1 MAYSERVLRKKEN
14 VTGYLFVL
22 PTLIGFLS
30 FVFGP
35 MVAAVILSFFSWDLF
50 TPPKFVGLGN
60 YRALLGDE
68 HLLSVYKNTLI
79 LVGGVVSLE
88 IVGGLIVAVLIEQ
101 RILSSLKYFLRT
113 TYFFPYVISA
123 TAVALVWHL
132 LLNPDLGVVNY
143 YLSKI
148 GIDRINWLFST
159 QWARFSIILL
169 ETWKNIGFYIVV
181 FLAGLQNIPRQLYEA
196 AEVDGANR
204 VQQFFYLTLPLL
216 SPTTFFLIVV
226 GLINAFQIFDMPYVL
241 TRGGPGG
248 ATRTVVMYIYETGF
262 RFFNMGY
269 AATVSLSLF
278 VFIAVLTFIQF
289 RMSGRWVFYR

>member
-1 MAYSERVLRKKEN
+1 MSYSEGMLKKKEN
-14 VTGYLFVL
+14 VTGYLFIL
-22 PTLIGFLS
+22 PTLIGFLF

-60 YRALLGDE
+60 YRAFLSDE

-79 LVGGVVSLE
+79 LVGGVVGLE
-88 IVGGLIVAVLIEQ
+88 IIGGLIIAVLIEQ
-101 RILSSLKYFLRT
+101 RVLRPLRYVLRT
-113 TYFFPYVISA
+113 TYFFPYVVSA

-132 LLNPDLGVVNY
+132 LLNPDLGVINY
-143 YLSKI
+143 YLGKVGI
-148 GIDRINWLFST
+148 GRINWLFST
-159 QWARFSIILL
+159 HWARFSVVLV

-204 VQQFFYLTLPLL
+204 VQQFLYLTLPLL
-216 SPTTFFLIVV
+216 SPTTFFLVVV

-278 VFIAVLTFIQF
+278 VFIAVLTLIQF
-289 RMSGRWVFYR
+289 KMSGRWVFYR